1 MGKMIQAD
9 TFVGETTILT
19 SGFIQDRDNG
29 NFFLPLNGT
38 NTLTDRIDFSN
49 TFVAPFNVEI
59 DSIMIKNVSRQ
70 NPSVRTVI
78 IEVFKNQRRETS
90 ITAEVQGADRTG
102 AYINEID
109 IGIEISALDTVSFLI
124 NTDGRI
130 WEQAV
135 FVIAL
140 KKT

>member
-1 MGKMIQAD
+1 
-9 TFVGETTILT
+9 
-19 SGFIQDRDNG
+19 
-29 NFFLPLNGT
+29 
-38 NTLTDRIDFSN
+38 
-49 TFVAPFNVEI
+49 
-59 DSIMIKNVSRQ
+59 MIKNVSRT
-70 NPSVRTVI
+70 PSVRTVI
-78 IEVFKNQRRETS
+78 IEVLKNQRSEPS
-90 ITAEVQGADRTG
+90 ITAEVQDADRTG

-124 NTDGRI
+124 NTDRRI

>member
-59 DSIMIKNVSRQ
+59 DSIMIKNVSRT
-70 NPSVRTVI
+70 PSVRTVI
-78 IEVFKNQRRETS
+78 IEVIKNQRRATS

-109 IGIEISALDTVSFLI
+109 IGIEISALDTVYFLI

>member
-1 MGKMIQAD
+1 MGKIIQAD

-19 SGFIQDRDNG
+19 AGFNQDRDNG

-38 NTLTDRIDFSN
+38 NILADRPDFSS

-59 DSIMIKNVSRQ
+59 DSIMIKNVSRT
-70 NPSVRTVI
+70 PSVRTVI
-78 IEVFKNQRRETS
+78 IEVFKNERRETS
-90 ITAEVQGADRTG
+90 ITAEVQGGDRTG

>member
-59 DSIMIKNVSRQ
+59 DSIMIKNVSRT
-70 NPSVRTVI
+70 PSVRTVI
-78 IEVFKNQRRETS
+78 IEVLKNQRTYTS
-90 ITAEVQGADRTG
+90 ITAEVQDADRTG

-109 IGIEISALDTVSFLI
+109 IGIEISALDTVYFLI

>member
-1 MGKMIQAD
+1 MGKIIQAD

-38 NTLTDRIDFSN
+38 NTLTDRSDFSN

-59 DSIMIKNVSRQ
+59 DSIMIKNVSRT
-70 NPSVRTVI
+70 PSVRRVQ
-78 IEVFKNQRRETS
+78 IEVFKNERRETT
-90 ITAEVQGADRTG
+90 ITAEVQGGDRTG

-140 KKT
+140 KKR

>member
-19 SGFIQDRDNG
+19 AGFNQDRDNG

-38 NTLTDRIDFSN
+38 NTLTDRSDFSN

-59 DSIMIKNVSRQ
+59 DSIMIKNVSRT
-70 NPSVRTVI
+70 PSVRTVI
-78 IEVFKNQRRETS
+78 IEVLKNQRSEPS
-90 ITAEVQGADRTG
+90 ITAEVQDADRTG

>member
-1 MGKMIQAD
+1 MGKIIQAD

-38 NTLTDRIDFSN
+38 NTLTDRPDFSN

-59 DSIMIKNVSRQ
+59 DSIMIKNVSRT
-70 NPSVRTVI
+70 PSVRRVH
-78 IEVFKNQRRETS
+78 IEVFKNERRETT
-90 ITAEVQGADRTG
+90 ITAEVQGGDRTG

>member
-1 MGKMIQAD
+1 MGKIIQAD

-38 NTLTDRIDFSN
+38 NTLTDRPDFSN

-59 DSIMIKNVSRQ
+59 DSIMIKNVSRT
-70 NPSVRTVI
+70 PSVRTVI
-78 IEVFKNQRRETS
+78 IEVFKNERRETS
-90 ITAEVQGADRTG
+90 ITAEVQGGDRTG

-140 KKT
+140 KKR

>member
-1 MGKMIQAD
+1 MGKIIQAD

-38 NTLTDRIDFSN
+38 NTLTDRSDFSN

-59 DSIMIKNVSRQ
+59 DSIMIKNVSRT
-70 NPSVRTVI
+70 PSVRTVI
-78 IEVFKNQRRETS
+78 IEVFKNERRETT
-90 ITAEVQGADRTG
+90 ITAEVQGGDRTG

-140 KKT
+140 KKR

>member
-1 MGKMIQAD
+1 MGKIIQAD

-38 NTLTDRIDFSN
+38 NTLTDRTDFSN

-59 DSIMIKNVSRQ
+59 DSIMIKNVSRT
-70 NPSVRTVI
+70 PSVRTVI
-78 IEVFKNQRRETS
+78 IEVFKNERRETT
-90 ITAEVQGADRTG
+90 ITAEVQGADTTG

>member
-38 NTLTDRIDFSN
+38 NTLTDRTDFSN

-59 DSIMIKNVSRQ
+59 DSIMIKNVSRT
-70 NPSVRTVI
+70 PSVRRVH
-78 IEVFKNQRRETS
+78 IEVFKNQRRETT
-90 ITAEVQGADRTG
+90 ITAEVQGADTTG

>member
-38 NTLTDRIDFSN
+38 NTLTDRTDFSN

-59 DSIMIKNVSRQ
+59 DSIMIKNVSRT
-70 NPSVRTVI
+70 PSVRTVI
-78 IEVFKNQRRETS
+78 IEVFKNERRETT
-90 ITAEVQGADRTG
+90 ITAEVQGADTTG

>member
-38 NTLTDRIDFSN
+38 NTLTDRPDFSN

-59 DSIMIKNVSRQ
+59 DSIMIKNVSRT
-70 NPSVRTVI
+70 PSVRRVH
-78 IEVFKNQRRETS
+78 IEVFKNERRETT
-90 ITAEVQGADRTG
+90 ITAEVQGGDRTG

-140 KKT
+140 KKR

>member
-1 MGKMIQAD
+1 MGKIIQAD

-19 SGFIQDRDNG
+19 AGFNQDRDNG

-38 NTLTDRIDFSN
+38 NTLTDRSDFSN

-59 DSIMIKNVSRQ
+59 DSIMIKNVSRT
-70 NPSVRTVI
+70 PSVRRVQ
-78 IEVFKNQRRETS
+78 IEVFKNQRRETT
-90 ITAEVQGADRTG
+90 ITAEVQGADTTG

-140 KKT
+140 KKR

>member
-59 DSIMIKNVSRQ
+59 DSIMIKNVSRT
-70 NPSVRTVI
+70 PSVRTVI
-78 IEVFKNQRRETS
+78 IEVIKNQRRETS

-124 NTDGRI
+124 NTDRRI

>member
-1 MGKMIQAD
+1 MGKIIQAD

-19 SGFIQDRDNG
+19 SGFVQDRDNG
-29 NFFLPLNGT
+29 RFFLPLNGT
-38 NTLTDRIDFSN
+38 NTLTETMDFSN

-59 DSIMIKNVSRQ
+59 DSIMIKNVSRT
-70 NPSVRTVI
+70 PSVRTVI
-78 IEVFKNQRRETS
+78 NEVFKNQRRETT
-90 ITAEVQGADRTG
+90 ITAEVQGGDTTG

>member
-1 MGKMIQAD
+1 MGKIIQAD

-38 NTLTDRIDFSN
+38 NTLTDRTDFSN

-59 DSIMIKNVSRQ
+59 DSIMIKNVSRT
-70 NPSVRTVI
+70 PSVRTVI
-78 IEVFKNQRRETS
+78 IEVFKNERRETT
-90 ITAEVQGADRTG
+90 ITAEVQGGDRTG

>member
-38 NTLTDRIDFSN
+38 NTLTDRTDFSN

-59 DSIMIKNVSRQ
+59 DSIMIKNVSRT
-70 NPSVRTVI
+70 PSVRTVI
-78 IEVFKNQRRETS
+78 IEVFKNERRETS
-90 ITAEVQGADRTG
+90 ITAEVQGGDRTG

-124 NTDGRI
+124 NTDRRI

>member
-1 MGKMIQAD
+1 MGKIIQAD

-29 NFFLPLNGT
+29 NFFLPLIGT
-38 NTLTDRIDFSN
+38 NTLTDRSDSSN

-59 DSIMIKNVSRQ
+59 DSIMIKNVSRT
-70 NPSVRTVI
+70 PSVRRVL
-78 IEVFKNQRRETS
+78 IEVFKNQRRETT
-90 ITAEVQGADRTG
+90 ITAEVQDADTTG
-102 AYINEID
+102 AYINEVD

-124 NTDGRI
+124 NTDERI

>member
-1 MGKMIQAD
+1 MGKIIQAD

-38 NTLTDRIDFSN
+38 NTLTDRSDFSN

-59 DSIMIKNVSRQ
+59 DSIMIKNVSRT
-70 NPSVRTVI
+70 PSVRRVH
-78 IEVFKNQRRETS
+78 IEVFKNERRETT
-90 ITAEVQGADRTG
+90 ITAEVQGGDRTG

>member
-1 MGKMIQAD
+1 MGKIIQAD

-38 NTLTDRIDFSN
+38 NTLTDRPDFSN

-59 DSIMIKNVSRQ
+59 DSIMIKNVSRT
-70 NPSVRTVI
+70 PSVRTVI
-78 IEVFKNQRRETS
+78 IEVFKNERRETS
-90 ITAEVQGADRTG
+90 ITAEVQGGDRTG

>member
-1 MGKMIQAD
+1 MGKIIQAD

-38 NTLTDRIDFSN
+38 NTLTDRTDFSN

-59 DSIMIKNVSRQ
+59 DSIMIKNVSRT
-70 NPSVRTVI
+70 PSVRRVQ
-78 IEVFKNQRRETS
+78 IEVFKNQRRETT
-90 ITAEVQGADRTG
+90 ITAEVQGADTTG
-102 AYINEID
+102 AYINEVD

>member
-1 MGKMIQAD
+1 MGKIIQAD

-38 NTLTDRIDFSN
+38 NTLTDRPDFSN

-59 DSIMIKNVSRQ
+59 DSIMIKNVSRT
-70 NPSVRTVI
+70 PSVRRVK
-78 IEVFKNQRRETS
+78 IEVFKNQRRETT
-90 ITAEVQGADRTG
+90 ITAEVQGGDTTG

-140 KKT
+140 KKR

>member
-38 NTLTDRIDFSN
+38 NTLTDRSDFSN

-59 DSIMIKNVSRQ
+59 DSIMIKNVSRT
-70 NPSVRTVI
+70 PSVRRVQ
-78 IEVFKNQRRETS
+78 IEVFKNQRRETT
-90 ITAEVQGADRTG
+90 ITAEVQGGDTTG

-140 KKT
+140 KKR

>member
-38 NTLTDRIDFSN
+38 NTLTDRSDFSN

-59 DSIMIKNVSRQ
+59 DSIMIKNVSRT
-70 NPSVRTVI
+70 PSVRRVQ
-78 IEVFKNQRRETS
+78 IEVFKNERRETT
-90 ITAEVQGADRTG
+90 ITAEVQGADTTG
-102 AYINEID
+102 AYINEVD
-109 IGIEISALDTVSFLI
+109 IGIEISALDTVYFLI
-124 NTDGRI
+124 NTDERI

-140 KKT
+140 KKR

>member
-59 DSIMIKNVSRQ
+59 DSIMIKNVSRT
-70 NPSVRTVI
+70 PSVRTVI
-78 IEVFKNQRRETS
+78 IEVFKNQRRETI
-90 ITAEVQGADRTG
+90 ITAEVQDANRTG

-124 NTDGRI
+124 NTDRRI

>member
-38 NTLTDRIDFSN
+38 NTLTDRSDFSN

-59 DSIMIKNVSRQ
+59 DSIMIKNVSRT
-70 NPSVRTVI
+70 PSVRTVI
-78 IEVFKNQRRETS
+78 IEVIKNQRRATS

-124 NTDGRI
+124 NTDRRI

>member
-38 NTLTDRIDFSN
+38 NTLTDRTDFSN

-59 DSIMIKNVSRQ
+59 DSIMIKNVSRT
-70 NPSVRTVI
+70 PSVRTVI
-78 IEVFKNQRRETS
+78 IEVFKNERRETT
-90 ITAEVQGADRTG
+90 ITAEVQGGDRTG

>member
-38 NTLTDRIDFSN
+38 NTLTDRTDFSN

-59 DSIMIKNVSRQ
+59 DSIMIKNVSRT
-70 NPSVRTVI
+70 PSVRTVI
-78 IEVFKNQRRETS
+78 IEVFKNERRETS
-90 ITAEVQGADRTG
+90 ITAEVQGGDRTG

-140 KKT
+140 KKR

>member
-19 SGFIQDRDNG
+19 SGFIQDRDNARI
-29 NFFLPLNGT
+29 FFLPLNGT
-38 NTLTDRIDFSN
+38 NTLTDRSDFSN

-59 DSIMIKNVSRQ
+59 DSIMIKNVSRT
-70 NPSVRTVI
+70 PSVRTVI

-109 IGIEISALDTVSFLI
+109 IGIEISALDTVYFLI

>member
-1 MGKMIQAD
+1 MGKIIQAD

-38 NTLTDRIDFSN
+38 NTLTDRSDFSN

-59 DSIMIKNVSRQ
+59 DSIMIKNVSRT
-70 NPSVRTVI
+70 PSVRRVH
-78 IEVFKNQRRETS
+78 IEVFKNERRETT
-90 ITAEVQGADRTG
+90 ITAEVQGGDRTG

-140 KKT
+140 KKR

>member
-38 NTLTDRIDFSN
+38 NTLTDRPDFSN

-59 DSIMIKNVSRQ
+59 DSIMIKNVSRT
-70 NPSVRTVI
+70 PSVRTVI
-78 IEVFKNQRRETS
+78 IEVFKNERRETS
-90 ITAEVQGADRTG
+90 ITAEVQGGDRTG

-140 KKT
+140 KKR

>member
-9 TFVGETTILT
+9 AFVGETTILT

-38 NTLTDRIDFSN
+38 NTLTGIIDFSN

-59 DSIMIKNVSRQ
+59 DSIMIKNVSRT
-70 NPSVRTVI
+70 PSVRTVI

>member
-1 MGKMIQAD
+1 MGKIIQAD

-38 NTLTDRIDFSN
+38 NTLTDRSDFSN

-59 DSIMIKNVSRQ
+59 DSIMIKNVSRT
-70 NPSVRTVI
+70 PSVRTVI
-78 IEVFKNQRRETS
+78 IEVFKNERRETS
-90 ITAEVQGADRTG
+90 ITAEVQGGDRTG

>member
-38 NTLTDRIDFSN
+38 NTLTDRSDFSN

-59 DSIMIKNVSRQ
+59 DSIMIKNVSRT
-70 NPSVRTVI
+70 PSVRTVI
-78 IEVFKNQRRETS
+78 IEVLKNQRAEPS

-124 NTDGRI
+124 NTDRRI

>member
-1 MGKMIQAD
+1 MGKIIQAD

-38 NTLTDRIDFSN
+38 NTLTDRSDFSN

-59 DSIMIKNVSRQ
+59 DSIMIKNVSRT
-70 NPSVRTVI
+70 PSVRRVQ
-78 IEVFKNQRRETS
+78 IEVFKNQRRETT
-90 ITAEVQGADRTG
+90 ITAEVQGADTTG

-109 IGIEISALDTVSFLI
+109 IGIEISALDTVSFNI

-140 KKT
+140 KKR

>member
-1 MGKMIQAD
+1 MGKIIQAD

-38 NTLTDRIDFSN
+38 NTLTDRSDFSN

-59 DSIMIKNVSRQ
+59 DSIMIKNVSRT
-70 NPSVRTVI
+70 PSVRRVQ
-78 IEVFKNQRRETS
+78 IEVFKNQRRETT
-90 ITAEVQGADRTG
+90 ITAEVQGADTTG

-109 IGIEISALDTVSFLI
+109 IGIEISALDTVSFNI

>member
-1 MGKMIQAD
+1 MGKIIQAD

-38 NTLTDRIDFSN
+38 NTLTDRTDFSN

-59 DSIMIKNVSRQ
+59 DSIMIKNVSRT
-70 NPSVRTVI
+70 PSVRRVQ
-78 IEVFKNQRRETS
+78 IEVFKNQRRETT
-90 ITAEVQGADRTG
+90 ITAEVQGADTTG
-102 AYINEID
+102 AYINEVD

-140 KKT
+140 KKR

>member
-1 MGKMIQAD
+1 MGKIIQAD

-38 NTLTDRIDFSN
+38 NTLTDRSDFSN

-59 DSIMIKNVSRQ
+59 DSIMIKNVSRT
-70 NPSVRTVI
+70 PSVRTVI
-78 IEVFKNQRRETS
+78 IEVFKNERRETS
-90 ITAEVQGADRTG
+90 ITAEVQGGDRTG

-140 KKT
+140 KKR